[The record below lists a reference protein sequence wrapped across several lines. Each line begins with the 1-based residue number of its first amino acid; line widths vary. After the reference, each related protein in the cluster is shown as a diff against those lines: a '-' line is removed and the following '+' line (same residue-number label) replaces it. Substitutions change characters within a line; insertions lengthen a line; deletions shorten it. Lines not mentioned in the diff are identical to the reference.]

1 MTGIEKRSFTDE
13 RGGHMDRRTE
23 ILEAAAKS
31 FSLFG
36 YKATTME
43 QVAKIANVGKGTIYT
58 FFANK
63 EELFNAIVVG
73 MIEEMRTE
81 AEAAAVPGASFE
93 ENAHARLMS
102 ILKFRTTHQLYA
114 KLIDEGKEIRTPA
127 VQEVLADIEAQ
138 IVQFIAEKIDRG
150 ITRGEVK
157 PCNADLVAYLLFK
170 SYMALVIDWGKTHD
184 HELAE
189 TEIIDLLSSTIF
201 KSLLC

>member
-1 MTGIEKRSFTDE
+1 
-13 RGGHMDRRTE
+13 MDRRTE

-36 YKATTME
+36 YKATTMD

-81 AEAAAVPGASFE
+81 AESAAVEGAPFE

-127 VQEVLADIEAQ
+127 VQEVLVDIEKQ
-138 IVQFIAEKIDRG
+138 IVKFIAEKIQKG
-150 ITRGEVK
+150 IDRGEVK
-157 PCNADLVAYLLFK
+157 PCNVEMVAYLLFK
-170 SYMALVIDWGKTHD
+170 SYMALVVDWGKTHGQ
-184 HELAE
+184 ELE
-189 TEIIDLLSSTIF
+189 QNEIVDLLSSTIF
-201 KSLLC
+201 KSLLS

>member
-1 MTGIEKRSFTDE
+1 
-13 RGGHMDRRTE
+13 MDRRAE

-36 YKATTME
+36 YKATTMD

-73 MIEEMRTE
+73 MIDEMRCE
-81 AEAAAVPGASFE
+81 AEAAAVPDASFE

-102 ILKFRTTHQLYA
+102 ILKFRTTHRLYA

-127 VQEVLADIEAQ
+127 VQEVLADIETQ
-138 IVQFIAEKIDRG
+138 IIQFIAEKIEKG
-150 ITRGEVK
+150 IVRGEVK
-157 PCNADLVAYLLFK
+157 PCNTELVAYLLFK
-170 SYMALVIDWGKTHD
+170 SYMALVVDWERTHD
-184 HELAE
+184 RELAE
-189 TEIIDLLSSTIF
+189 SEITDLLSSTIF
-201 KSLLC
+201 KSLIR